1 VIEWLWGMLGE
12 FGQFAA
18 SNFTLRDALD
28 IAVVTALIYW
38 VLLLV
43 RGTRAV
49 QVMVGLVVL
58 VLLSL
63 LADLFQLFALRTI
76 LLFFLPSA
84 PLIVVVLFQ
93 NDIRR
98 GLARVGRGLFLRSV
112 TARMESQMLEE
123 VVRAAQTLSKRR
135 IGALIVLERE
145 TVLDDQIESGTA
157 LDAAVTKELLCSIFQ
172 PPSPLH
178 DGAALIQGG
187 RLSSAGCILPLTQR
201 GDLPEGLGTRHRAAA
216 GITEETDAVVVVVS
230 EETAAISVV
239 LGGEVL
245 QDLDAPR
252 LRAVLRDALSGELR
266 DLHAAREGGGASG
279 LELGVAAG
287 ADGAGSEGSAATRS

>member
-1 VIEWLWGMLGE
+1 MIEWVWGLFAE
-12 FGQFAA
+12 VGQSVAA
-18 SNFTLRDALD
+18 NFTLRDALD

-38 VLLLV
+38 VLLLL

-49 QVMVGLVVL
+49 QVMVGLIVL
-58 VLLSL
+58 VVLSL
-63 LADLFQLFALRTI
+63 LADFFQLFALRTI

-98 GLARVGRGLFLRSV
+98 GLARVGRGLFLRGV

-145 TVLDDQIESGTA
+145 TVLDDQIEAGTQ
-157 LDAAVTKELLCSIFQ
+157 LDAAVSKDLLSSIFQ

-187 RLSSAGCILPLTQR
+187 RLASAGCILPLTQR
-201 GDLPEGLGTRHRAAA
+201 SHLPEGLGTRHRAAI

-239 LGGEVL
+239 LGGEVMH
-245 QDLDAPR
+245 DLDAPR
-252 LRAVLRDALSGELR
+252 LRAVLRDALAGELR
-266 DLHAAREGGGASG
+266 GAREGGAASGSEVGASG
-279 LELGVAAG
+279 SPEANSGESSLG
-287 ADGAGSEGSAATRS
+287 SRS

>member
-1 VIEWLWGMLGE
+1 MIEWLWGQIGD
-12 FGQFAA
+12 FGQYLAT
-18 SNFTLRDALD
+18 NFTFRDALD

-58 VLLSL
+58 VALSM
-63 LADLFQLFALRTI
+63 LADLFQLLALRTI

-112 TARMESQMLEE
+112 AARRESQMLEE

-135 IGALIVLERE
+135 IGALIVIERE
-145 TVLDDQIESGTA
+145 TVLDDQIEAGTPI
-157 LDAAVTKELLCSIFQ
+157 DAVVSKELLSSIFQ

-187 RLSSAGCILPLTQR
+187 RLASAGCILPLTQR
-201 GDLPEGLGTRHRAAA
+201 PDLPEGLGTRHRAAV

-239 LGGEVL
+239 MAGEVL

-252 LRAVLRDALSGELR
+252 LRGVLRDALSGELR
-266 DLHAAREGGGASG
+266 DLRGAREGGVGTAEAGVPGA
-279 LELGVAAG
+279 A
-287 ADGAGSEGSAATRS
+287 EGYGESSVVSRS

>member
-1 VIEWLWGMLGE
+1 VIEWLWAPVAE
-12 FGQFAA
+12 FAQNVAA
-18 SNFTLRDALD
+18 NFGLRDALD
-28 IAVVTALIYW
+28 IAVVAALIYM
-38 VLLLV
+38 VLRLV

-49 QVMVGLVVL
+49 QVMVGLVAL
-58 VLLSL
+58 VVLSL

-145 TVLDDQIESGTA
+145 TVLDDQIEAGSQ
-157 LDAAVTKELLCSIFQ
+157 LDAVVSKELLCSIFQ

-178 DGAALIQGG
+178 DGAALIQNG
-187 RLSSAGCILPLTQR
+187 RLASAGCILPLTQR
-201 GDLPEGLGTRHRAAA
+201 SDLPEGLGTRHRAAV

-239 LGGEVL
+239 LAGEVL
-245 QDLDAPR
+245 HDLDAPR
-252 LRAVLRDALSGELR
+252 LRVALRDALSGELR
-266 DLHAAREGGGASG
+266 GARETAAGEPATNPDAAARESSLPTQG
-279 LELGVAAG
+279 
-287 ADGAGSEGSAATRS
+287 